1 MGSWTSVVYRE
12 YSGARTL
19 EKVIMGLSR
28 WWFFFVFWCNL
39 INPIYGRLFHLMN
52 LCGSSDEVSNA
63 SRWGMLSIFWFVTV
77 YHAVIYHLAGDKCL
91 RVQLPSQKTTSN
103 LIDNV
108 NKGIF
113 CRVVQNCQVPERK
126 RLSLPGFKSWE
137 WVRMHFFFCIRLNVC
152 WSTCSG
158 HNQLGHVL
166 HGPDAKCPTT
176 AGHISL
182 S

>member
-1 MGSWTSVVYRE
+1 MSVQILRNRETDVGSWTSVVYRE
-12 YSGARTL
+12 YSGARTS

-113 CRVVQNCQVPERK
+113 LSSGSKLSSTRTKKVVIAW
-126 RLSLPGFKSWE
+126 F
-137 WVRMHFFFCIRLNVC
+137 
-152 WSTCSG
+152 
-158 HNQLGHVL
+158 
-166 HGPDAKCPTT
+166 
-176 AGHISL
+176 
-182 S
+182 